1 MPTEN
6 QTAEQLPSLAT
17 GDALDA
23 STWTDFDITAK
34 APALNGTTLPQRFLA
49 VHDDVSVPMSPLPT
63 NPNAACAALA
73 STPGATAVP
82 FPSK

>member
-34 APALNGTTLPQRFLA
+34 APALSGTTLPQRFL
-49 VHDDVSVPMSPLPT
+49 P
-63 NPNAACAALA
+63 
-73 STPGATAVP
+73 
-82 FPSK
+82 